1 MTGGLRVAI
10 LDTGERKH
18 LLGDGGAD
26 DAGTSG
32 SGHKLDTNGSALAS
46 DLAWH
51 GMDVTDLVTP
61 IAATDGHELELG
73 VDESALDGDLHLLA
87 DLDAETDV
95 ASHVTDGD
103 NSLEARSL
111 TGLRLLLDRDDL
123 HDVVLELVLGV
134 DELVDDASLLDGD
147 RVRVDLLQT
156 VDVLG
161 LDETAE
167 LGLGVPFVLGGS
179 ATAAGTA
186 SAATT
191 ATEASAS
198 ATITAAIT
206 AISTTAFTTATSF
219 SGLSFHRSFYK
230 CI

>member
-1 MTGGLRVAI
+1 M
-10 LDTGERKH
+10 
-18 LLGDGGAD
+18 
-26 DAGTSG
+26 
-32 SGHKLDTNGSALAS
+32 
-46 DLAWH
+46 
-51 GMDVTDLVTP
+51 
-61 IAATDGHELELG
+61 LELG

-103 NSLEARSL
+103 NGLEARSL

-179 ATAAGTA
+179 ATAAA
-186 SAATT
+186 T

-206 AISTTAFTTATSF
+206 TAFTTATSF
-219 SGLSFHRSFYK
+219 SGLS
-230 CI
+230 